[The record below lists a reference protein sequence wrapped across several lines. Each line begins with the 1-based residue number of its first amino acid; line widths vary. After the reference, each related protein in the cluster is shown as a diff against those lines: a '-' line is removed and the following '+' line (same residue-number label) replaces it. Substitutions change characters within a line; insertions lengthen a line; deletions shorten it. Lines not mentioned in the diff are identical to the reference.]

1 MCVRV
6 LLKTFRPDSNVSKFA
21 SGIIE
26 KCNLIHPSKQAYI
39 EDLLQQLADRLALEL
54 QMQEKMTA
62 QNTQRD
68 TRSPPFV
75 SIAPPSTSG
84 SSRGATSSSS
94 SSSSGHSAVGQ
105 GNSQFSNTA
114 PARPASRAGTGSGSA
129 DISTTWNSNMRA
141 PRTTAPGSSS
151 GASSPGPYSSQPA
164 SPTLAPDY
172 QNRTAHTQAALAAT
186 APSVVTMHTRQTSS
200 PDSPNRPMD
209 FDATASSAHSG
220 MSSERD
226 RERDR
231 DQSGNSAQRPA
242 SRARPGSAATRK
254 TGHSGSGAA
263 SPTRPPRP
271 VKVSAF
277 TRSCFMFAFTDI
289 LMRSYGHERRVS
301 SYICDVF

>member
-1 MCVRV
+1 MFVCVRV

-39 EDLLQQLADRLALEL
+39 EDLLQQLADRLASEL
-54 QMQEKMTA
+54 QMQEKKTA

-94 SSSSGHSAVGQ
+94 SSNGHSAVGQ
-105 GNSQFSNTA
+105 GNPQFSNTA
-114 PARPASRAGTGSGSA
+114 PARPVSRAGTGSGSA

-164 SPTLAPDY
+164 SPTLAPDH
-172 QNRTAHTQAALAAT
+172 QNRTAHTQATLAAT
-186 APSVVTMHTRQTSS
+186 APSVITMHTRQTSS
-200 PDSPNRPMD
+200 PDSPNRLMD
-209 FDATASSAHSG
+209 FDATVSSAHSG

-226 RERDR
+226 RERDRDR

-277 TRSCFMFAFTDI
+277 TKSGVMFAFTVI
-289 LMRSYGHERRVS
+289 LTRTCGHERRVS
-301 SYICDVF
+301 SYM